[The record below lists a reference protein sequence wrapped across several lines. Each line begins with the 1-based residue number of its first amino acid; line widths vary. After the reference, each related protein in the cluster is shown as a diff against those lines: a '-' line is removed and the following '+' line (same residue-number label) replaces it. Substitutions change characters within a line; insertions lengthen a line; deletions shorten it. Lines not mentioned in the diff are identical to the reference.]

1 MQDSLI
7 QSILQSQ
14 SAWTNFWT
22 FSSGLAG
29 ALAGGGITYYFQNRS
44 ESYKVSEERK
54 GMLCKYSLFIDR
66 IYWMVKQNHDDQL
79 EPRKDDPIRHI
90 NIPAIHA
97 VFPEVDIKD
106 PAIELFFLAE
116 LNEVDVIGYL
126 LNLKQRYIG
135 FVDFEKIRNELIV
148 GQLQE
153 IVARHDL
160 QNRAIPKNEV
170 MNYVGQPLYGKL
182 ESATNTIYAD
192 TKYILENSE
201 KAKAELKRIFKK
213 MFPKGKMVE
222 LFNK

>member
-1 MQDSLI
+1 MQGSLI
-7 QSILQSQ
+7 QSILQSE

-22 FSSGLAG
+22 FSSGVVG
-29 ALAGGGITYYFQNRS
+29 ALVGGGITYYFQNRW
-44 ESYKVSEERK
+44 ESIKVSEERK
-54 GMLCKYSLFIDR
+54 GMLCKYSVFIDR
-66 IYWMVKQNHDDQL
+66 IYWIAKQIYDNQL

-90 NIPAIHA
+90 SIPAIHA

-116 LNEVDVIGYL
+116 QNEVDVIGKL
-126 LNLKQRYIG
+126 LDLKQSYIG
-135 FVDFEKIRNELIV
+135 FLDFIKTRNELVV

-153 IVARHDL
+153 IVSRYGIQHCEL
-160 QNRAIPKNEV
+160 PKNEV
-170 MNYVGQPLYGKL
+170 LNYVGQPLYGKL
-182 ESATNTIYAD
+182 ESATDTIYAD

-201 KAKAELKRIFKK
+201 KTKAELKRIFKK